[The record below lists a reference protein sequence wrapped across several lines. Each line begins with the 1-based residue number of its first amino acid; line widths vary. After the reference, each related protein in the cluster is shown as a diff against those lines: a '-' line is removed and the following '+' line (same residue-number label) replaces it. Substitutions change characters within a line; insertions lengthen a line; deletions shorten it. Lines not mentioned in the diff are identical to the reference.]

1 MSYVFR
7 SRVSDPELGCVFQFQ
22 KSPADRALCGVLVL
36 LDPLDEPDAF
46 AAALVKARGWARG
59 FLQVA
64 AEAEQTTGQA
74 TETESE
80 RHCVWI
86 GRYFASADSS
96 AEETGGPS
104 GAGAAAGSSR
114 VEVVDVVGLDDG
126 DGPSDPAESVL
137 SRSMGRTPVRAAAQP
152 DTTLRSSPL
161 KMSLLMSS

>member
-1 MSYVFR
+1 MSCVFR
-7 SRVSDPELGCVFQFQ
+7 SQIGLRFQ
-22 KSPADRALCGVLVL
+22 KSPADRALCGILVLV
-36 LDPLDEPDAF
+36 DPLDEPDAF
-46 AAALVKARGWARG
+46 AAALAKAREWARG

-96 AEETGGPS
+96 AEETGGS
-104 GAGAAAGSSR
+104 GAAAAAGSSR
-114 VEVVDVVGLDDG
+114 VEVVDVVGLLIDG
-126 DGPSDPAESVL
+126 DGPPDPADTALGGSL
-137 SRSMGRTPVRAAAQP
+137 SGTTTVRAAARP

-161 KMSLLMSS
+161 KMSLLMAS

>member
-1 MSYVFR
+1 M
-7 SRVSDPELGCVFQFQ
+7 
-22 KSPADRALCGVLVL
+22 LV
-36 LDPLDEPDAF
+36 DPLDEPDAF
-46 AAALVKARGWARG
+46 AAALAKAREWARG

-96 AEETGGPS
+96 AEETGVS
-104 GAGAAAGSSR
+104 GAAAAAGSSR
-114 VEVVDVVGLDDG
+114 VEVVDVVGLLIDG
-126 DGPSDPAESVL
+126 DGPPDPADTALGGSL
-137 SRSMGRTPVRAAAQP
+137 SRTATVRAAARP

-161 KMSLLMSS
+161 KMSLLMAS

>member
-1 MSYVFR
+1 MLSCVFR
-7 SRVSDPELGCVFQFQ
+7 SRVELRFQ
-22 KSPADRALCGVLVL
+22 KLPADRALCGILVLV
-36 LDPLDEPDAF
+36 DPLDEPDAF
-46 AAALVKARGWARG
+46 AAALAKAREWARG

-96 AEETGGPS
+96 AEETGGS
-104 GAGAAAGSSR
+104 GVGAAAGSR

-126 DGPSDPAESVL
+126 DGPPVPAESVL
-137 SRSMGRTPVRAAAQP
+137 GRSVGRTAVRAAARP

>member
-46 AAALVKARGWARG
+46 AAALAKAREWARG

-96 AEETGGPS
+96 AEETGGS
-104 GAGAAAGSSR
+104 GAAAAAGSSR

-126 DGPSDPAESVL
+126 DGPPVPAESVL
-137 SRSMGRTPVRAAAQP
+137 GRSVGRTAVRAAARP

>member
-1 MSYVFR
+1 M
-7 SRVSDPELGCVFQFQ
+7 
-22 KSPADRALCGVLVL
+22 LV
-36 LDPLDEPDAF
+36 DPLDEPDAF
-46 AAALVKARGWARG
+46 AAALAKAREWARG

-96 AEETGGPS
+96 AEETGGS
-104 GAGAAAGSSR
+104 GAAAAAGSSR
-114 VEVVDVVGLDDG
+114 VEVVDVVGLLIDC
-126 DGPSDPAESVL
+126 DGPPDPAESALGRSL
-137 SRSMGRTPVRAAAQP
+137 SRTTTVRAAARP

-161 KMSLLMSS
+161 KMSLLMAS

>member
-1 MSYVFR
+1 M
-7 SRVSDPELGCVFQFQ
+7 
-22 KSPADRALCGVLVL
+22 LV
-36 LDPLDEPDAF
+36 DPLDEPDAF
-46 AAALVKARGWARG
+46 AAALAKAREWARG

-96 AEETGGPS
+96 AEETGGS
-104 GAGAAAGSSR
+104 GAAAAAGSSR
-114 VEVVDVVGLDDG
+114 VEVVDVVGLDER
-126 DGPSDPAESVL
+126 DGPPDPADTALGGSL
-137 SRSMGRTPVRAAAQP
+137 SRTATVRAAARP

-161 KMSLLMSS
+161 KMSLLMAS

>member
-1 MSYVFR
+1 M
-7 SRVSDPELGCVFQFQ
+7 
-22 KSPADRALCGVLVL
+22 LVE
-36 LDPLDEPDAF
+36 PLDEPDAF
-46 AAALVKARGWARG
+46 AAALAQAREWARG

-96 AEETGGPS
+96 AEETGGSGS
-104 GAGAAAGSSR
+104 GAAAAAGSSR
-114 VEVVDVVGLDDG
+114 VEVMDVVGLDDV
-126 DGPSDPAESVL
+126 DGPPDPAESALSGSL
-137 SRSMGRTPVRAAAQP
+137 SRTATVRAAARP

-161 KMSLLMSS
+161 KMSLLMAS

>member
-1 MSYVFR
+1 MLSCVFR
-7 SRVSDPELGCVFQFQ
+7 SRVGLRFQ
-22 KSPADRALCGVLVL
+22 KSPADRALCGILVLV
-36 LDPLDEPDAF
+36 DPLDEPDAF
-46 AAALVKARGWARG
+46 AAALAKAREWARG

-96 AEETGGPS
+96 AEETGGS
-104 GAGAAAGSSR
+104 GAAAAAGSSR
-114 VEVVDVVGLDDG
+114 VEVVDVVGLDEC
-126 DGPSDPAESVL
+126 DGPPDPAESALGGSL
-137 SRSMGRTPVRAAAQP
+137 SRTTTVRAAARP

-161 KMSLLMSS
+161 KMSLLMAS